1 MSMIHESI
9 SIDPN
14 ELRAR
19 VVGDVHTP
27 SDAGWDE
34 ARMAWNL
41 AADQRPAVVLL
52 AGSADDVAAAVDF
65 ARAAGLRVAAQSTG
79 HAAAARRWDE
89 PTLLIKM
96 ERLRGVRIDSAT
108 RIARAEAGA
117 QWQDVTSAAAEHGLA
132 ALAGS
137 SPDVGVVGYTL
148 GGGLSWLARRH
159 GIAANSVVAIELV
172 TADGRPVRVDA
183 DTMPDL
189 FWALRGGG
197 GSFGVVTAIEFRLYP
212 LAEIYAGALFFP
224 LERASEVLHAWR
236 EWIETVPEEVTSV
249 GRVMQFPP
257 LPDIPEPL
265 RGNAFALIE
274 AAIIGDD
281 EHGATLIEPLR
292 ALGAAIDTF
301 ATIPAAALNR
311 LHMDPEHPVP
321 GTGDGMLLSDFP
333 SEAIDAL
340 VELVGSGSRSPL
352 LSAEV
357 RHLGGAVG
365 RIHPG
370 GGALASIDSQFAFF
384 GVGIAM
390 NPEMKAAVSAHVDRV
405 KQALSP
411 WAGAGHYLNFLE
423 SQVDAGEIYP
433 ETTHRRLR
441 QIKARYDS
449 GDLFLSNHPIAPAA

>member
-1 MSMIHESI
+1 MSIIHESI

-14 ELRAR
+14 DLRAR

-52 AGSADDVAAAVDF
+52 AGSADDVAEAVDF
-65 ARAAGLRVAAQSTG
+65 ARAAGLRVAAQATG

-96 ERLRGVRIDSAT
+96 ERLRGVRIDPAT

-172 TADGRPVRVDA
+172 TADGRSVRVDA

-257 LPDIPEPL
+257 LPDIPDPL
-265 RGNAFALIE
+265 RGNAFVLIE

-292 ALGAAIDTF
+292 SLGASIDTF

-311 LHMDPEHPVP
+311 LHMDPDHPVP
-321 GTGDGMLLSDFP
+321 GASDGMLLSDFP
-333 SEAIDAL
+333 SQAIDAL
-340 VELVGSGSRSPL
+340 VELVGSGSHSPL
-352 LSAEV
+352 LSAEI

-384 GVGIAM
+384 GIGIAM
-390 NPEMKAAVSAHVDRV
+390 TPEMKAAVSAHVDRV

-411 WAGAGHYLNFLE
+411 W
-423 SQVDAGEIYP
+423 P
-433 ETTHRRLR
+433 
-441 QIKARYDS
+441 
-449 GDLFLSNHPIAPAA
+449 APATS

>member
-1 MSMIHESI
+1 MSMIQETT
-9 SIDPN
+9 SIDPGQ
-14 ELRAR
+14 LRAR
-19 VVGDVHTP
+19 VAGDVYVS

-34 ARMAWNL
+34 ARLAWNL

-52 AGSADDVAAAVDF
+52 AGSADDVVEAVRY
-65 ARAAGLRVAAQSTG
+65 ARANGLRVAAQSTG

-96 ERLRGVRIDSAT
+96 ERLRGVRIDPVAS
-108 RIARAEAGA
+108 IARVEAGA

-148 GGGLSWLARRH
+148 GGGLSWLARRY

-172 TADGRPVRVDA
+172 TARGESVRVDS
-183 DTMPDL
+183 DNDPDL

-197 GSFGVVTAIEFRLYP
+197 GSFGVVTAVEFRLYP

-236 EWIETVPEEVTSV
+236 EWVDTVPEEVTSV

-257 LPDIPEPL
+257 LPEIPEPL

-274 AAIIGDD
+274 AAIVGDG

-292 ALGAAIDTF
+292 SLGASIDTF
-301 ATIPAAALNR
+301 ATIAVAALNR

-321 GTGDGMLLSDFP
+321 GTGDGMLLADFP

-340 VELVGSGSRSPL
+340 VELVGSGSQSPL

-357 RHLGGAVG
+357 RHLGGAVA

-390 NPEMKAAVSAHVDRV
+390 TPEMKADVTAHVERV
-405 KQALSP
+405 IDALSP
-411 WAGAGHYLNFLE
+411 WAGSGHYLNFRE
-423 SQVDAGEIYP
+423 SPTDAGDVFP

-441 QIKARYDS
+441 QIKARYDA
-449 GDLFLSNHPIAPAA
+449 GDLFLANHPIAPAD